1 MKKEVTV
8 EYDDVVL
15 VLVGDYQKG
24 QDGSY
29 EHPSFS
35 STFDCHQVLS
45 GGQDIIDILEQ
56 NLIDILEGQAVI
68 TIEELW

>member
-15 VLVGDYQKG
+15 VVVGDYQKG

-29 EHPSFS
+29 VYPDVS
-35 STFDCHQVLS
+35 STFDCHLRR
-45 GGQDIIDILEQ
+45 
-56 NLIDILEGQAVI
+56 
-68 TIEELW
+68 

>member
-8 EYDDVVL
+8 EYDNIVL
-15 VLVGDYQKG
+15 VIVGDYQKG

-29 EHPSFS
+29 EYPSFS

-45 GGQDIIDILEQ
+45 GGQNIIDILEQ
-56 NLIDILEGQAVI
+56 DLIDILEGQAVI

>member
-15 VLVGDYQKG
+15 VVVGDYQKG
-24 QDGSY
+24 QDGSFM
-29 EHPSFS
+29 HPDFS
-35 STFDCHQVLS
+35 STFDCHKVLS
-45 GGQDIIDILEQ
+45 GGQDIINILQ
-56 NLIDILEGQAVI
+56 QDLIDILEREAVI